1 MIELPRNHS
10 SQPSTEPVIK
20 ILGIGGAGVNAL
32 DRLALDGVP
41 AADLV
46 AVNTDAQSL
55 IASVA
60 GDKVQIGRA
69 TTRGLGTGGDPELG
83 YIAAEESADELR
95 SVLEGA
101 SMVFLLVG
109 LGGGTGSGAAPL
121 IANYAREN
129 NAIVVVFATLPFG
142 FERKRRMDQ
151 ATEALAALQQQAD
164 VVICFENDRMGDAV
178 HPTATLDEPFDA
190 ADQTLSQ
197 SVRAIASLVHQRGL
211 VHIGLDELATT
222 LRGQNARCV
231 FGFGESSGD
240 NRAHEALGLALK
252 SPLMDRGRLLDDTA
266 NVLVH
271 IAGGPDLTLNEVQIL
286 MEELNRHIGEETHLL
301 FGCATDP
308 ALRGKMRVTILSAVG
323 AETAPARFVQP
334 PPPVARVTPVRP
346 MATEPEAPAQIIAF
360 ADRDEQIEPLAPVKP
375 RNEPRLTPVPAP
387 AASTAQTPQSRK
399 AASDAEKAAREAKQ
413 EQMLFEPVTR
423 GRFEKSEPTI
433 VNGEDLDVPTFLRRN
448 LKTR

>member
-10 SQPSTEPVIK
+10 TPPSTEPVIR

-83 YIAAEESADELR
+83 YIAAEEAADELR

-129 NAIVVVFATLPFG
+129 NAIVIVFATLPFG

-164 VVICFENDRMGDAV
+164 VVVCFENDRMGDAA
-178 HPTATLDEPFDA
+178 HPNASIEEPFDA
-190 ADQTLSQ
+190 ADQMLSQ

-211 VHIGLDELATT
+211 VNVGLDELATT

-231 FGFGESSGD
+231 FGFGEATGD
-240 NRAHEALGLALK
+240 NRAHEALGAALK
-252 SPLMDRGRLLDDTA
+252 SPLMDRGRLLDETA

-271 IAGGPDLTLNEVQIL
+271 IAGGPDMTLNEVQIL
-286 MEELNRHIGEETHLL
+286 MEELGRHIGEEAQVL
-301 FGCATDP
+301 FGCATDA
-308 ALRGKMRVTILSAVG
+308 ALRGTMRVTILSAIGVD
-323 AETAPARFVQP
+323 APARFAQP
-334 PPPVARVTPVRP
+334 PAPVARVAPARP
-346 MATEPEAPAQIIAF
+346 ATVEPEPPAQIIAF
-360 ADRDEQIEPLAPVKP
+360 ADHDEPLEK
-375 RNEPRLTPVPAP
+375 P
-387 AASTAQTPQSRK
+387 AAARPRAEGNVTPMPSAAAQARKTA
-399 AASDAEKAAREAKQ
+399 ADAEKAAREAKQ

>member
-10 SQPSTEPVIK
+10 PQPSTEPVIK
-20 ILGIGGAGVNAL
+20 ILGIGGAGINAL

-46 AVNTDAQSL
+46 AINTDAQSL

-60 GDKVQIGRA
+60 GDKVQIGRVA
-69 TTRGLGTGGDPELG
+69 TRGLGTGGDPELG
-83 YIAAEESADELR
+83 FMAAEEAADELR

-129 NAIVVVFATLPFG
+129 DAVVVVFATLPFG

-164 VVICFENDRMGDAV
+164 VVVCFENDRMGDAV
-178 HPTATLDEPFDA
+178 HPNASIEEPFDA
-190 ADQTLSQ
+190 ADQMLSQ
-197 SVRAIASLVHQRGL
+197 SVRAISSLVHQRGL
-211 VHIGLDELATT
+211 VNVGLDELKST

-231 FGFGESSGD
+231 FGFGEAAGD

-252 SPLMDRGRLLDDTA
+252 SPLMDRGRLLDETA

-271 IAGGPDLTLNEVQIL
+271 IAGGPDVTLNEVQIL
-286 MEELNRHIGEETHLL
+286 MEELGRHIGEETHVL

-308 ALRGKMRVTILSAVG
+308 SLRGKMRVTILSAIGV
-323 AETAPARFVQP
+323 EVPARFAQP
-334 PPPVARVTPVRP
+334 PVQTTRVSPSRPVAI
-346 MATEPEAPAQIIAF
+346 EPEPPSQIIAF
-360 ADRDEQIEPLAPVKP
+360 ADHDEQ
-375 RNEPRLTPVPAP
+375 LTPP
-387 AASTAQTPQSRK
+387 AAPRARTESGITPLPSAAAKERK
-399 AASDAEKAAREAKQ
+399 SAADAEKIARETKQ
-413 EQMLFEPVTR
+413 EQMQFEPVTR